1 MGEKVI
7 NVKWWE
13 LFKPIEG
20 FQVGEGL
27 SNKLAIEREVVPI
40 IFAPGIMG
48 SRMKNKNGD
57 KVWDPDHAW
66 FMVKKY
72 GLLTVKAKDR
82 KALLIGASFDKDFL
96 QVSND
101 DAKHN
106 EKFADKDDT
115 GRAQRGWGGV
125 SWNSYGP
132 FLDVLQQR
140 DFGLEWGEP
149 VRHCFEFPVH
159 ACGYNWTASNRDSG
173 AALAKTIDEVIKKYQ
188 DLGRICEQVILVTH
202 SMGGLDARSACKLHG
217 ADSKVLGVIHGV
229 QPALGSAA
237 AYWRMKGGFD
247 RPGDAPKGEGGV
259 WSFLCNPLK
268 TVKRKPLGTV
278 GAWVLGTDGEEVTS
292 LLGNMP
298 GGLELLPN
306 HLYTNNEG
314 KKAWLEFPSADGLS
328 VQALPKS
335 DPYEEIYLAKDVFYR
350 LINPTWLDP
359 GIPETQNSN
368 SVIDAV
374 DSWDLY
380 EQYLS
385 LAKQFHADLQTKA
398 HPQTYQFY
406 SEGLNT
412 ADRIVYRRHPHDW
425 KNKAKRLLEII
436 KADFPGRA
444 VSSAVTAPLLGFN
457 PITFVVKGVVVA
469 AIKDTDMMVNR
480 GGFRCYVNEH
490 DLDTPKD
497 SDAALFVMETEMP
510 PNNPVT
516 LGRLQAGSGGD
527 ATVPVSSA
535 AIVPALETVGV
546 NKDDESYLVR
556 DHEPI
561 YKTKT
566 AQGITFTAIE
576 NLGRLKI
583 RQKIG
588 KT

>member
-20 FQVGEGL
+20 FQVGEGM
-27 SNKLAIEREVVPI
+27 SNRLAIEREVIPI

-57 KVWDPDHAW
+57 KVWDPDHKW

-106 EKFADKDDT
+106 EKFSDKDDT
-115 GRAQRGWGGV
+115 GRDQRGWGGV
-125 SWNSYGP
+125 SWSSYGP
-132 FLDVLQQR
+132 FLDLLQQR

-173 AALAKTIDEVIKKYQ
+173 AALAKSIDEVIKKYQ

-259 WSFLCNPLK
+259 WSFLCSPLK

-306 HLYTNNEG
+306 HLYTNNAG
-314 KKAWLEFPSADGLS
+314 KKAWLEFPAADGLS

-350 LINPTWLDP
+350 LINPAWLDP
-359 GIPETQNSN
+359 GNVEDDPFNNKKSPWDFFKSYLTTAKKFHLQLGTQ
-368 SVIDAV
+368 V
-374 DSWDLY
+374 
-380 EQYLS
+380 
-385 LAKQFHADLQTKA
+385 

-412 ADRIVYRRHPHDW
+412 CDHVTFRRHAYDW
-425 KNKAKRLLEII
+425 QNKSKRLLEII

-457 PITFVVKGVVVA
+457 PVTFVVKGIVVA
-469 AIKDTDMMVNR
+469 AIKDTDAMVNR
-480 GGFRCYVNEH
+480 GGFRCHTDDN
-490 DLDTPKD
+490 DLDTLKD
-497 SDAALFVMETEMP
+497 SSATLFLMQLDMP
-510 PNNPVT
+510 PNNSVT
-516 LGRLQAGSGGD
+516 LDRLQTGSGGD

-535 AIVPALETVGV
+535 AILSALETVGV

-561 YKTKT
+561 YKTTT
-566 AQGITFTAIE
+566 AQGIAFNSIE
-576 NLGRLKI
+576 NLARYKI
-583 RQKIG
+583 RQKLG